1 MSDEHE
7 SATPLRSVTFK
18 LSTDDIGRLRAIAQR
33 RYPGDRNVLTRT
45 LRDLLREEYARQKR
59 LAERERSGK

>member
-7 SATPLRSVTFK
+7 TAPLRSVTFK
-18 LSTDDIGRLRAIAQR
+18 LSAEDIGRLRAIAQR